1 MDRYT
6 VNNTETPIVNSDIT
20 VDGRSVFVNTKLASS
35 SDADK
40 KSATS
45 EKDRENLFR
54 GEVTKFGD
62 LTFQCADGES
72 RVLEDVGQGPAKLAS
87 EEELKKDEVGFTNP
101 NLHRRID
108 PAERDLPETEPREYK
123 LTIQSV
129 NSYRTTQIIT
139 HDEDNTERQ
148 WYYDEEGELVD
159 LSEIP

>member
-20 VDGRSVFVNTKLASS
+20 VDGKSVFVNTKLMSS
-35 SDADK
+35 PESTK
-40 KSATS
+40 KVATS

-54 GEVTKFGD
+54 GEVVKFD
-62 LTFQCADGES
+62 NLTFKDTTGET
-72 RVLEDVGQGPAKLAS
+72 RVIEHMGQGPAKLAS
-87 EEELKKDEVGFTNP
+87 AEDVEKDELGFTNP

-108 PAERDLPETEPREYK
+108 PVERDLPETESRKYK

-129 NSYRTTQIIT
+129 NSYRTTQITT